1 MSEIGSYHPFCL
13 LLILIIKCFIK
24 STIFCRSQNEIT
36 RAFLCVK
43 IGGELLS
50 QTISSHREK
59 NDMMLRTIEVFIVAL
74 AVYEQL
80 MKRKRKD
87 DSKTNENDNVHLLV
101 LDERKKLIDDWLSKF
116 IFYPSVEKDL
126 KVNNQNYICQNNLC
140 GEEL

>member
-1 MSEIGSYHPFCL
+1 M
-13 LLILIIKCFIK
+13 
-24 STIFCRSQNEIT
+24 
-36 RAFLCVK
+36 K

-50 QTISSHREK
+50 QTNSSHREK

-80 MKRKRKD
+80 MKRKHKD

-101 LDERKKLIDDWLSKF
+101 LDERKKLIDDWLSRF

-126 KVNNQNYICQNNLC
+126 KVNNQNYIC
-140 GEEL
+140 

>member
-1 MSEIGSYHPFCL
+1 M
-13 LLILIIKCFIK
+13 
-24 STIFCRSQNEIT
+24 
-36 RAFLCVK
+36 K

-80 MKRKRKD
+80 MTRKRKD
-87 DSKTNENDNVHLLV
+87 DSKTNENDSVHLLV
-101 LDERKKLIDDWLSKF
+101 LDERRKLIDDWLSRF

-126 KVNNQNYICQNNLC
+126 EVNKI
-140 GEEL
+140 

>member
-1 MSEIGSYHPFCL
+1 M
-13 LLILIIKCFIK
+13 
-24 STIFCRSQNEIT
+24 N
-36 RAFLCVK
+36 

-50 QTISSHREK
+50 QTISSHRGK
-59 NDMMLRTIEVFIVAL
+59 NDMILKTIEVFIVGL

-101 LDERKKLIDDWLSKF
+101 LDERKKLIDDWLSRF
-116 IFYPSVEKDL
+116 TFYSSVEKDL